1 MGMICFWSGSL
12 SWSMGVQPMR
22 PHSVDNYLTIFWAVF
37 LATPWAQNG
46 LSCRSLSTPIWAPA
60 MSNSCG
66 LDMGIK
72 AVGWGGFFVFGEA
85 EKQNIGAKS
94 VGGERYFHAVRMAV
108 VAGGL
113 SWFLSNFLKLF
124 LGKIST
130 CFLLYDVEMMN
141 FHLKVLPRLD

>member
-1 MGMICFWSGSL
+1 M
-12 SWSMGVQPMR
+12 
-22 PHSVDNYLTIFWAVF
+22 
-37 LATPWAQNG
+37 
-46 LSCRSLSTPIWAPA
+46 
-60 MSNSCG
+60 
-66 LDMGIK
+66 
-72 AVGWGGFFVFGEA
+72 FGEA